1 MTENLDAVFTHAD
14 AVRAVLE
21 FHTIADLAAKEYAR
35 RGYSRAYVEIQED
48 RARAFKDIADM
59 LSDEDILA
67 AVLRAADMREEREQD
82 KRAHLDSLPE
92 PQKIFQD
99 DTEEA

>member
-14 AVRAVLE
+14 AVRAVME
-21 FHTIADLAAKEYAR
+21 FYTLNAEAAEEYER
-35 RGYSRAYVEIQED
+35 HGYMRGSVEAQKD
-48 RARAFKDIADM
+48 RAQAFKDAADM
-59 LSDEDILA
+59 LSDEKILA
-67 AVLRAADMREEREQD
+67 AVLRAADRREEREQD

-92 PQKIFQD
+92 PQKIFHD